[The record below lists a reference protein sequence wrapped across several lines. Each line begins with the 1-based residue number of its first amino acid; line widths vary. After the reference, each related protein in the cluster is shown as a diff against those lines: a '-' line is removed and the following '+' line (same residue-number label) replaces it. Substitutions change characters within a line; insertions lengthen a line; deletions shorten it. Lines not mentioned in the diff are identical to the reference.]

1 MTNTL
6 RTIDRNQPA
15 YTMFTNYL
23 KIAFRNL
30 RKQPLYTLIFI
41 SGLAIGL
48 AAYLSLNQY
57 TAFEKSY
64 DTFHEDSEDLYR
76 LTTDQYVNG
85 EIQTRD
91 AMSYAPAGPAM
102 REELPEVIN
111 YSTSYKTEW
120 MVFRKQ
126 NEPIE
131 ELNVIA
137 ADSNF
142 LTLFNHQIIAGDRTK
157 MLSEPMSIVLTQ
169 SQARKYF
176 GEEDP
181 LGQTIEDLDRF
192 REMFTVTGIIA
203 DVPGN
208 THYHFDILVSLAS
221 FQENVEDDAWDAYN
235 YYTFLKLDK
244 NADPAAVA
252 RKLPALSKK
261 YMGEADQ
268 LFFNLQPVRDIHLH
282 SDFTF
287 EPQEHGSAR
296 AVWFLD
302 IISIF
307 ILLIAWVNYIN
318 LSTAKAVERAKEV
331 GLRKVVGANKKHLI
345 AQFFTE
351 SFLINLA
358 GAGLALLVAIIVA
371 PYFNEIV
378 GKEVLDNI
386 IFQGDFLL
394 KLGGFFLLGT
404 LITGFYPAIVLSSFM
419 PITALRGNY
428 GRAKKGAF
436 LRKFLVVVQ
445 FSASLLLIASTI
457 IIYKQVTFMTSR
469 ELGMNTKQVLGLEKP
484 AFGDISREAYISRI
498 DAFEQRILARAGINA
513 VGGIQNMPGGSSF
526 DINSMS
532 GGIRIAGS
540 DDIQHSTVY
549 LTGADDNYFDVL
561 NANILSGR
569 NFDRELAAD
578 TMAFIVN
585 AAFLK
590 LMNVTDTN
598 SLVGSFVQFGREA
611 DATRYPVVGVVNDF
625 NRSTLKDEV
634 EPTIFYHNP
643 TTPRWVIK
651 LSEDHITDNVA
662 FIQRTY
668 QEMFPDTPFSYSFL
682 DERFEAIY
690 AGDKR
695 FGNMFLYFSLLAIF
709 VASMGLFGL
718 SSYMALQRTKEVGIR
733 KVLGASVGS
742 IIILFFR
749 DFLVL
754 IIIAVLVGVPLT
766 YLGMNGWLA
775 GYAHRI
781 SFPWWVLS
789 LAILSIIGL
798 AFFTVSYQSW
808 RLALLN
814 PTETIRQE

>member
-1 MTNTL
+1 M
-6 RTIDRNQPA
+6 NQPA
-15 YTMFTNYL
+15 FTMLRNYL
-23 KIAFRNL
+23 KIAIRNL

-48 AAYLSLNQY
+48 AAFLSLNQY
-57 TAFEKSY
+57 TVFEKSY
-64 DTFHEDSEDLYR
+64 DAFHHDSERLYR
-76 LTTDQYVNG
+76 LTTDQYVND

-91 AMSYAPAGPAM
+91 AMSHAPAGPAM
-102 REELPEVIN
+102 ISELPEVVS

-120 MVFRKQ
+120 MIFRKQ

-142 LTLFNHQIIAGDRTK
+142 LTLFNHKILAGNSKT
-157 MLSEPMSIVLTQ
+157 MLAKPMSIVLTET
-169 SQARKYF
+169 QARKYF
-176 GEEDP
+176 GDQDP
-181 LGQTIEDLDRF
+181 MGQTIEDLDRF
-192 REMFTVTGIIA
+192 QEMFTVTGVIA

-208 THYHFDILVSLAS
+208 THYHFDILVSLSS
-221 FQENVEDDAWDAYN
+221 FQENIEDDAWDAYN
-235 YYTFLKLDK
+235 YYTYLKLDE
-244 NADPAAVA
+244 NTDAAAVEK
-252 RKLPALSKK
+252 KLPALSKK

-282 SDFTF
+282 SNFTF

-307 ILLIAWVNYIN
+307 ILIIAWVNYIN

-331 GLRKVVGANKKHLI
+331 GLRKVVGADKKHLI
-345 AQFFTE
+345 SQFFTE
-351 SFLINLA
+351 SFLINLT
-358 GAGLALLVAIIVA
+358 GAGLALLLAIVVA

-378 GKEVLDNI
+378 GKEVLGNI
-386 IFQGDFLL
+386 IFNGDFLM
-394 KLGGFFLLGT
+394 KLGAFFLLGT

-428 GRAKKGAF
+428 GRAKRGAF

-457 IIYKQVTFMTSR
+457 IIYKQVTFMTGR

-484 AFGDISREAYISRI
+484 AWGDLSREAYISRTE
-498 DAFEQRILARAGINA
+498 AFEERILARTGINA
-513 VGGIQNMPGGSSF
+513 AGGIQNMPGGSSF

-540 DDIQHSTVY
+540 EEIQHSTVY

-561 NANILSGR
+561 NADILSGR

-585 AAFLK
+585 AAFLR
-590 LMNVTDTN
+590 LMNVPDTN
-598 SLVGSFVQFGREA
+598 SLVGSFVQFGRDA

-634 EPTIFYHNP
+634 EPTIFYHNQ

-651 LSEDHITDNVA
+651 LSEDQLADNVA

-682 DERFEAIY
+682 DERFDAIY
-690 AGDKR
+690 AEDKR
-695 FGNMFLYFSLLAIF
+695 FGSMFLYFSLLAIF
-709 VASMGLFGL
+709 VAFMGLFGL

-742 IIILFFR
+742 IILLFFR

-754 IIIAVLVGVPLT
+754 IVIAVLVGVPLT

-789 LAILSIIGL
+789 LAILSITAL

>member
-1 MTNTL
+1 ML
-6 RTIDRNQPA
+6 R
-15 YTMFTNYL
+15 NYL
-23 KIAFRNL
+23 KIAIRNL
-30 RKQPLYTLIFI
+30 KKQPFYTLIFI
-41 SGLAIGL
+41 TGLAIGL
-48 AAYLSLNQY
+48 AAFLSLNQY
-57 TAFEKSY
+57 TVFEKSY
-64 DTFHEDSEDLYR
+64 DEFHHDSDRLYR
-76 LTTDQYVNG
+76 LTTDQKVNG

-91 AMSYAPAGPAM
+91 AMSHAPAGPALM
-102 REELPEVIN
+102 NELPEVVN

-131 ELNVIA
+131 ELNVLA

-142 LTLFNHQIIAGDRTK
+142 LSIFKHEVIAGNPRT
-157 MLSEPMSIVLTQ
+157 MLSQPMSIVLTE
-169 SQARKYF
+169 SQAQKYF
-176 GEEDP
+176 GEQDP
-181 LGQTIEDLDRF
+181 MGQTIEDLDRF
-192 REMFTVTGIIA
+192 RELFTVTGVIA

-208 THYHFDILVSLAS
+208 THYHFDILVSLSS

-235 YYTFLKLDK
+235 YYTYLKLAD
-244 NADPAAVA
+244 NADPAALE
-252 RKLPALSKK
+252 RKLPALSMK

-282 SDFTF
+282 SNFTF

-307 ILLIAWVNYIN
+307 ILIIAWVNYVN

-345 AQFFTE
+345 GQFFTE

-358 GAGLALLVAIIVA
+358 GSGLALLLAIVMA

-378 GKEVLDNI
+378 GKEVLQRVLFNT
-386 IFQGDFLL
+386 DFLL
-394 KLGGFFLLGT
+394 KLGGFFVLGT
-404 LITGFYPAIVLSSFM
+404 LLTGFYPAIVLSSFM
-419 PITALRGNY
+419 PITALRGTY
-428 GRAKKGAF
+428 GRTHRGAY

-445 FSASLLLIASTI
+445 FAASLLLIASTM
-457 IIYKQVTFMTSR
+457 IIYQQVTFMTNR

-484 AFGDISREAYISRI
+484 AWGEISREAYISKVN
-498 DAFEQRILARAGINA
+498 AFEERILARAGISA

-532 GGIRIAGS
+532 GGIRIAGN
-540 DDIQHSTVY
+540 DQVEQATVY

-561 NANILSGR
+561 NANILAGR

-590 LMNVTDTN
+590 LMDVPDTS

-634 EPTIFYHNP
+634 EPTIFYHSQ

-651 LSEDHITDNVA
+651 LGEEQIADNVSY
-662 FIQRTY
+662 IQRTY

-682 DERFEAIY
+682 DERFDAIY

-695 FGNMFLYFSLLAIF
+695 FGSMFLYFSLLAIF
-709 VASMGLFGL
+709 VAFMGLFGL

-742 IIILFFR
+742 IVVLFFR
-749 DFLVL
+749 DFLML
-754 IIIAVLVGVPLT
+754 ILIAVLVGVPLT

-775 GYAHRI
+775 GYAHHI
-781 SFPWWVLS
+781 SFPWWVIS
-789 LAILSIIGL
+789 LAILSITAL